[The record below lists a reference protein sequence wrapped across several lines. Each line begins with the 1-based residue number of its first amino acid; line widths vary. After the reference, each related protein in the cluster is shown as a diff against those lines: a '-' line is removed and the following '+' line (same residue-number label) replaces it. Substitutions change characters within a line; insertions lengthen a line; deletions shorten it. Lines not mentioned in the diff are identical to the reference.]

1 MLLDSTA
8 VKSLI
13 LTLNKRSDKAKVELL
28 DSAYWMKGCSSL
40 GKLRY
45 AALVH
50 LTGERKDKLSLI
62 DIKEAVPSVAPS
74 TDTGAMP
81 THHAQRVVTGARAMS
96 PNLGDRMAAADL
108 HDRPVVV
115 RELLPEDLKLE
126 IEQFSRRE
134 ALGAARYLAFV
145 VGRAHGRQMTHDVR
159 LAWRRDLRERPSDLD
174 APSWL
179 WRAVVGL
186 IVKHEEAY
194 LEHCRRYALMTA

>member
-1 MLLDSTA
+1 M
-8 VKSLI
+8 
-13 LTLNKRSDKAKVELL
+13 
-28 DSAYWMKGCSSL
+28 
-40 GKLRY
+40 
-45 AALVH
+45 
-50 LTGERKDKLSLI
+50 
-62 DIKEAVPSVAPS
+62 PSVAPS
-74 TDTGAMP
+74 TDAAAMP
-81 THHAQRVVTGARAMS
+81 THHAERVVAGARAMS

-108 HDRPVVV
+108 NDRPVVV

-134 ALGAARYLAFV
+134 ALSAARYLAFV

-159 LAWRRDLRERPSDLD
+159 VAWHGDLQHRPSDLD